1 MTKKWFMPE
10 RHIGYREDMSAEEN
24 VKLGKVRGES
34 YLMIGRQL
42 QALANVQENENPAA
56 SKKFREGA
64 KLAFGLNKSKGFYD
78 A

>member
-56 SKKFREGA
+56 SRKFKEGA
-64 KLAFGLNKSKGFYD
+64 KLAFRLNKSK
-78 A
+78 